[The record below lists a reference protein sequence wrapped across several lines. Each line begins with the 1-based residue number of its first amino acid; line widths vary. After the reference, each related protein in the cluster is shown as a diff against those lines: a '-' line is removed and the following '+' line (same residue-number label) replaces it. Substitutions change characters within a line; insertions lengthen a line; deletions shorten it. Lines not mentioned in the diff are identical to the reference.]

1 VSDKT
6 NMLIGIHRELEQE
19 SDVSTSQNRGQYCGW
34 LAALRNLSSIPG
46 SGTLTG
52 AILSVLAALVTGAI
66 ASGHT
71 WGVEVPLLFTVVLL
85 VVALLFGA
93 WAGVLGT
100 LLSGLVFATHL
111 FAPLGNLRVASDAA
125 RSNLGWMLMI
135 GIAFSFLFAP
145 QKSALRRE

>member
-1 VSDKT
+1 VRTRD
-6 NMLIGIHRELEQE
+6 
-19 SDVSTSQNRGQYCGW
+19 NRGRESSW
-34 LAALRNLSSIPG
+34 LTAMRNLSSVPG
-46 SGTLTG
+46 SSTLAG
-52 AILSVLAALVTGAI
+52 VLLCFVASLVTGAL
-66 ASGHT
+66 ASGYA
-71 WGVEVPLLFTVVLL
+71 WRAEVPLIFTVVLL
-85 VVALLFGA
+85 MVALLFGA

-111 FAPLGNLRVASDAA
+111 FPPLGNLRVASDVA